1 MARTGLAAL
10 GIRQSLSGYRL
21 ETSVTHT
28 RLGLVYRGRDRQRRR
43 VLVKVLPAL
52 AGGRVAASLIAS
64 ELQRIAAMR
73 HPNIVPIEQWG
84 DINGVPFVI
93 TPDEPPLSLAER
105 LTTGRLDRMT
115 AVSVLRGV
123 AGAIDYAHAM
133 GLHHGGL
140 EPAVVKLSPDGTLL
154 VADFGLARLAGAS
167 QFSGRSA
174 VSFGSAAYVAPEQV
188 LGGLVGPAADVYAFA
203 AIGYDLLTGTAPFE
217 EPGTSARDQ
226 LDAHLGRQPAPPST
240 RDPSLPA
247 QVDDVLLGGL
257 AKDPAERW
265 SSCGAMVRALERA
278 LPAASGARRGGRAA
292 AVLRLAAVV
301 GLPLVVGALLL
312 THPALLT
319 MSTTKLAGIAGV
331 PRSETPQVSSSQSKA
346 VESLP
351 SGLVPRVV
359 SPTVVPPTFASPSVV
374 LPSGGGPATTPT
386 LGPLSIKLS
395 TQTPSRGDA
404 LTVSGTGFDPNGSFV
419 VTLEQPGAAYQLQ
432 PPVRVVAGG
441 RFSVRVFIPGQATP
455 GPATISACAIAGD
468 GHTEGCTQ
476 LQMSVA
482 AS

>member
-52 AGGRVAASLIAS
+52 GGGRVAASLIAS

-105 LTTGRLDRMT
+105 LTTSRVDRKT

-123 AGAIDYAHAM
+123 AGAIDYVHAM

-140 EPAVVKLSPDGTLL
+140 EPAVVKVSPDGTLL

-167 QFSGRSA
+167 QVSGRSA

-203 AIGYDLLTGTAPFE
+203 AIGYDLLTGTAPFD

-226 LDAHLGRQPAPPST
+226 LDAHLRRQPAPPST

-247 QVDDVLLGGL
+247 QVDDVLLVGL

-278 LPAASGARRGGRAA
+278 LPAASGARPGGRAG
-292 AVLRLAAVV
+292 AVLRLAGAV
-301 GLPLVVGALLL
+301 GLPLVIGALVL

-331 PRSETPQVSSSQSKA
+331 PRSAAPQVSSSQSKA

-359 SPTVVPPTFASPSVV
+359 SPPVVPPTFAS
-374 LPSGGGPATTPT
+374 PSGGGPATTPT

-404 LTVSGTGFDPNGSFV
+404 LTVSGTGFDPNGSFA

-455 GPATISACAIAGD
+455 GPATISACAIAAD

-476 LQMSVA
+476 LQISVA